1 MRIGTQVL
9 DLDKLADEV
18 LAKSVKTTDKEDAP
32 ADNEKVNPEE
42 ISANIPDNSNK
53 KPDETTTEEKENRE
67 EPVKKSVGSAE
78 NSEGKEPMKKSENE
92 NENESPE
99 TTEKPAEGSENSEVE
114 EPIEKSF
121 KSNDD
126 IKKSIDASEFLEAV
140 VECIVKSLT
149 ETQTTIQKSQSASED
164 AYEVFAKSL
173 AANLRQGEAV
183 QEQISTA
190 MDDIKKSL
198 SEEISSMKSEILG
211 QIEEFSHQPAHM
223 RKSMQNVNVYDKN
236 FQKSLGHT
244 AGQQLSK
251 SEVLAT
257 LTSEM
262 YSGNPLVTANDIISY
277 ESGAPLRPEVERM
290 VISKH
295 Q

>member
-1 MRIGTQVL
+1 MKIGTQVL

-42 ISANIPDNSNK
+42 ISANIPDNSNE
-53 KPDETTTEEKENRE
+53 KPDETTAEEKENRE
-67 EPVKKSVGSAE
+67 EPVEKSVGAAE
-78 NSEGKEPMKKSENE
+78 NSEGEEPIEKSE
-92 NENESPE
+92 
-99 TTEKPAEGSENSEVE
+99 TGTAEKPAEGSESSEGE

-121 KSNDD
+121 KSNND
-126 IKKSIDASEFLEAV
+126 IKKSIEASEFLEAV

-211 QIEEFSHQPAHM
+211 QLEEFSHQPAHM
-223 RKSMQNVNVYDKN
+223 RKSMQNVNVHDKN
-236 FQKSLGHT
+236 FQKSLGQP

-277 ESGAPLRPEVERM
+277 ESGAPLRPEVERL

>member
-1 MRIGTQVL
+1 MKIGTQVL

-42 ISANIPDNSNK
+42 ISANIPDNSNE
-53 KPDETTTEEKENRE
+53 KPDETTAEEKENRE
-67 EPVKKSVGSAE
+67 EPVEKSVGAAE
-78 NSEGKEPMKKSENE
+78 NSEGEEPMEKSETG
-92 NENESPE
+92 NESPE
-99 TTEKPAEGSENSEVE
+99 TAEKPAEGSENSEGE

-126 IKKSIDASEFLEAV
+126 IKKSIEASEFLEAV

-211 QIEEFSHQPAHM
+211 QLEEFSHQPAHM
-223 RKSMQNVNVYDKN
+223 RKSMQNVNVHDKN
-236 FQKSLGHT
+236 FQKSLGQPA

-277 ESGAPLRPEVERM
+277 ESGAPLRPEVERL

>member
-42 ISANIPDNSNK
+42 ISANIPDNSNE
-53 KPDETTTEEKENRE
+53 KPDETTAEEKENRE
-67 EPVKKSVGSAE
+67 EPVEKSVGAAE
-78 NSEGKEPMKKSENE
+78 NSEGEEPMEKSETG
-92 NENESPE
+92 NESPE
-99 TTEKPAEGSENSEVE
+99 TAEKPAEGSENSEGE

-126 IKKSIDASEFLEAV
+126 IKKSIEASEFLEAV

-183 QEQISTA
+183 QEQISIA
-190 MDDIKKSL
+190 MGDIKKSL

-211 QIEEFSHQPAHM
+211 QLEEFSHQPAYM
-223 RKSMQNVNVYDKN
+223 RKSMQNVNVHDKN
-236 FQKSLGHT
+236 FQKSLGQP

-277 ESGAPLRPEVERM
+277 ESGAPLRPEVERL